1 MIKPLGSRVLIKQEE
16 AVEQTKSGI
25 YIPNSA
31 KEKPTVGEVI
41 AIGSSD
47 DLEVKIGDKVMYQ
60 KFGGTKVEV
69 DNQEYLLLEQ
79 SDILAIM

>member
-16 AVEQTKSGI
+16 ALEQTQSGI
-25 YIPNSA
+25 YLPNSA

-47 DLEVKIGDKVMYQ
+47 ELEVKVGDKVMYQ
-60 KFGGTKVEV
+60 KFGGTKIEVEK
-69 DNQEYLLLEQ
+69 QEYILLDQ
-79 SDILAIM
+79 DDILAIV

>member
-1 MIKPLGSRVLIKQEE
+1 MIKPLGNRVLVKQEE
-16 AVEQTKSGI
+16 AVEQTQSGI
-25 YIPNSA
+25 YIPTSA

-47 DLEVKIGDKVMYQ
+47 DLEVKVGDKVMYQ

-79 SDILAIM
+79 SDILAII